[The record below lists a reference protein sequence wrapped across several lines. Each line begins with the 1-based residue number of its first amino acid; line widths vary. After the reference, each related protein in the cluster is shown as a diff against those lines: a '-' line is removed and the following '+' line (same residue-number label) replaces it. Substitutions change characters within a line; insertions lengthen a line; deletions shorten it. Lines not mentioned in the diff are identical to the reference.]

1 MKEILNGITTIAAL
15 VFLAS
20 VFAMSAY
27 LYRTKI
33 YTGWQLRTN
42 FLWPRIIFEYRDH
55 TKKYSGKKGIW
66 YSICKLSFFI
76 LIASVIASFV
86 PHFFLLPTAIAIVV
100 IIFAATIIPA
110 IGYAIYG
117 LSKEKYF

>member
-1 MKEILNGITTIAAL
+1 MKEILNGIATIAAL
-15 VFLAS
+15 LFLAS

-27 LYRTKI
+27 LYRAKI

-42 FLWPRIIFEYRDH
+42 FLWPKIIFEYRDH

-66 YSICKLSFFI
+66 YNICKVSFFI
-76 LIASVIASFV
+76 LIAAAIASIV
-86 PHFFLLPTAIAIVV
+86 PQLFLLPTPITIVV
-100 IIFAATIIPA
+100 LIFAATIIPA

>member
-1 MKEILNGITTIAAL
+1 MKEILNDITTIAAL

-27 LYRTKI
+27 LYRAKI
-33 YTGWQLRTN
+33 YTAWQMRTN
-42 FLWPRIIFEYRDH
+42 FLWPKTIFEYRDH
-55 TKKYSGKKGIW
+55 TTKYTGKKGIW
-66 YSICKLSFFI
+66 YNICKVSFF
-76 LIASVIASFV
+76 LLVVTCIASVV
-86 PHFFLLPTAIAIVV
+86 PQLLLLPTAIAIVV
-100 IIFAATIIPA
+100 LIAAVTLIPA